1 VEKYCAKKQL
11 RALMVYARNSGRC
24 EEVLDATIRNAVHVD
39 QDGDVRECAVKV

>member
-1 VEKYCAKKQL
+1 
-11 RALMVYARNSGRC
+11 MVYARNSGRC